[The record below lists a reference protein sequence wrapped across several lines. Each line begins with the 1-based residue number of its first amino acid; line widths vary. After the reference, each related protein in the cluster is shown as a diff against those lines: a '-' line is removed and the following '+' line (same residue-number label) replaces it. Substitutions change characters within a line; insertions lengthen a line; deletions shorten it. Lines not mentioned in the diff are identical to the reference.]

1 MPKVLQFVTV
11 IAGACW
17 YQLAIREDTW
27 GPEQQLEAFA
37 ASKHLAWLSMW
48 SAGRDTECPGGAQ
61 SFAQSTCSSIV
72 QAPDQFMDTLGA
84 Y

>member
-1 MPKVLQFVTV
+1 MPP
-11 IAGACW
+11 
-17 YQLAIREDTW
+17 RSR
-27 GPEQQLEAFA
+27 A

-61 SFAQSTCSSIV
+61 SFAQPTCSSIV
-72 QAPDQFMDTLGA
+72 QTPDLFMDTLGA